1 MAEEDKRDEKFDFN
15 AEGDALG
22 YISLDQARVQAIE
35 HARNNTGVGPVWE
48 VSTAH
53 QRDDYYD
60 IRLSFRPFR
69 SFRGEPGVERFV
81 LEKNGDLRM
90 RQILDEPSGIESPRR
105 WRLSMIARLAVII
118 VIGGIAAIAGLAI
131 FDSDETLKPRSIAAP
146 STPIPIAVEKKI
158 INHVPLVEEIVSE
171 KNSGQHPTLP
181 IRLR

>member
-81 LEKNGDLRM
+81 LEKMVICGC
-90 RQILDEPSGIESPRR
+90 
-105 WRLSMIARLAVII
+105 ARYWTSLQ
-118 VIGGIAAIAGLAI
+118 GL
-131 FDSDETLKPRSIAAP
+131 
-146 STPIPIAVEKKI
+146 
-158 INHVPLVEEIVSE
+158 NHQEDGAS
-171 KNSGQHPTLP
+171 
-181 IRLR
+181 R

>member
-22 YISLDQARVQAIE
+22 YISLDQARIQAIE
-35 HARNNTGVGPVWE
+35 HARNNTGGGPVWE

-105 WRLSMIARLAVII
+105 WRLSL
-118 VIGGIAAIAGLAI
+118 IGGIAAIAGLAI